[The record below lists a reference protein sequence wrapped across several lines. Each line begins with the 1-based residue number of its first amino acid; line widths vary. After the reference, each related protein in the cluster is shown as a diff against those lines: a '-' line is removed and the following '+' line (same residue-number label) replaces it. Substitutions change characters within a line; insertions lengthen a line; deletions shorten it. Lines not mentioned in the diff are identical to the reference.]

1 MPPEGISL
9 SGNTSAITPE
19 TPIIRERQT
28 GMSQKPDTTFTAGP
42 TAGERR
48 QRVSASNRKTAALL
62 AGVAVLFLAAAL
74 GVGAL
79 VLYGPF

>member
-1 MPPEGISL
+1 MNQE
-9 SGNTSAITPE
+9 
-19 TPIIRERQT
+19 
-28 GMSQKPDTTFTAGP
+28 PDTTFTTGP

-48 QRVSASNRKTAALL
+48 QRVSASNRKMAALL
-62 AGVAVLFLAAAL
+62 TGVAVLFLAAAL